1 MMPNKNEFAEREQN
15 VTLFG
20 IWKVFQERK
29 NTKFVQPINT
39 TQNKDRV
46 TKKAVN
52 TSNEDEQ
59 WS

>member
-1 MMPNKNEFAEREQN
+1 MLLCLVYE
-15 VTLFG
+15 
-20 IWKVFQERK
+20 VFQERK

-59 WS
+59 